1 MSTASASGTGGGL
14 HSILPEIPIF
24 ELMPAEVRTLVVAS
38 LEPVS
43 YSFGD
48 VIVREGEEPD
58 AFYVIVSGTARA
70 VKRADNGDDVPLDTL
85 GIGDSFGFVELIE
98 QTPRAATVRASGPV
112 QALRLDAAVFRGLLR
127 SNPGIRSWFDV
138 PVRLHHLRHF
148 LRTDAAFGRLTT
160 ESLGI
165 LLAELEEESVSA
177 GTFVFREGDPAGP
190 AYVILE
196 GRARAFVKSDSGR
209 EDRSF
214 LRRGDVFGE
223 VSLIS
228 GAPRSASVDAVG
240 DLRLLAL
247 KPATFAKLIERD
259 PGFRQRMEER
269 VAGYAYKERARVPL
283 DFSEELLPAMSG
295 VHQAVSLDQVDY
307 DEDEEAAGAAADQ
320 TVGEPAPADG
330 PPAARRRRIRRFPHL
345 FQIDEADCGA
355 ACVAMVCR
363 HFGRAVSLPY
373 IRQLVNTTTDG
384 TSLAGIARGGEG
396 VGLAGRTLNAS
407 KSRLD
412 ELALPAIVHY
422 EGNHW
427 IVLFDVQGKRVRVA
441 DPGTG
446 VRWIDRAEFLE
457 KWSGFAALLNP
468 TPALAEAPEVRASF
482 GWLKAIFR
490 PHRATFAR
498 ALGLALLAAGLQ
510 FLIPI
515 FSQVIVDDVIAKN
528 DTNLLTVVVF
538 AMVGVIALLILTEI
552 FQRFILSRAAVKMDG
567 TSLDFVTS
575 KLLALPMSYF
585 NTRRTGDIERRL
597 AGLRQVRQLLVQN
610 GVQALTAVTQIVV
623 ALILMFVYSWV
634 LGLVWLATVPFYV
647 GLLRYS
653 QKRLRPVFDTL
664 EEAFGRYES
673 RQIDAIKGIET
684 VKALGAEPALR
695 QLLVTQFNGLA
706 KRVFKADYTIMVYEG
721 LVQGVSLLSFALFL
735 WIGALQVLNGSLTIG
750 GLVSFNALVLLANA
764 PVQLLL
770 SQWDQLQISHVLLGR
785 MNDIFEQEPEQ
796 GEDHSGLRA
805 VTTLEGRIRLDGVGF
820 RYGGAAAP
828 PILEQ
833 ITFDV
838 PAGTTV
844 AIVGRSGSGKTTLIK
859 CLAGLLEPTEGSIL
873 YDELDMRTLDYRT
886 LRRQV
891 GFVLQ
896 ESYLFDETI
905 ARNIAFGEDEPD
917 SERVRWASRAAN
929 AHEFVERLPLGYE
942 TRVGESG
949 LLVSGGQKQRIAIA
963 RALYHRP
970 PVLLLDEATSSL
982 DTESERAVKQNMD
995 DLLRGRTSF
1004 VIAHRLSTIRDADV
1018 ILVLER
1024 GKLVEH
1030 GSHDELMARQ
1040 GLYYYL
1046 ASQQLEL

>member
-1 MSTASASGTGGGL
+1 MSTASPPNTGGL
-14 HSILPEIPIF
+14 HRVLPGIPIF
-24 ELMPAEVRTLVVAS
+24 ALMPPEVRTLVVAS

-43 YSFGD
+43 YSFGE
-48 VIVREGEEPD
+48 VILREGEEPD

-85 GIGDSFGFVELIE
+85 TAGDSFGFVELIE
-98 QTPRAATVRASGPV
+98 HAPRAATVRASGPV
-112 QALRLDAAVFRGLLR
+112 HALRLDGAVFRGLLR
-127 SNPGIRSWFDV
+127 SNPGIRAWFDV

-160 ESLGI
+160 ESLGL
-165 LLAELEEESVSA
+165 LLAELEEVTVPA
-177 GTFVFREGDPAGP
+177 GRFVFHQGEAAGP

-196 GRARAFVKSDSGR
+196 GRARAFVTGENGR

-223 VSLIS
+223 VSLI
-228 GAPRSASVDAVG
+228 GGKPRSASVDAVS
-240 DLRLLAL
+240 DLRLLQL
-247 KPATFAKLIERD
+247 SRATFDKLIERD
-259 PGFRQRMEER
+259 PGFKQRMEER

-295 VHQAVSLDQVDY
+295 VHQAVSLAQVDF
-307 DEDEEAAGAAADQ
+307 DDDAPAADQ
-320 TVGEPAPADG
+320 AVEEAVPGAG
-330 PPAARRRRIRRFPHL
+330 PRRRIRRFPHL

-363 HFGRAVSLPY
+363 HFGREVSVPH

-396 VGLAGRTLNAS
+396 VGLEGRTLKAS

-412 ELALPAIVHY
+412 ELQLPAIVHY

-441 DPGTG
+441 DPAVG
-446 VRWIDRAEFLE
+446 VRWIERGEFLE
-457 KWSGFAALLNP
+457 KWSGYAALLTA
-468 TPALAEAPEVRASF
+468 TPALADAPEVKASF
-482 GWLKAIFR
+482 GWLKDIFR

-498 ALGLALLAAGLQ
+498 ALLLALLAAGLQ
-510 FLIPI
+510 FLIPV
-515 FSQVIVDDVIAKN
+515 FSQVIVDSVIK
-528 DTNLLTVVVF
+528 DGDRNLLTVIVL
-538 AMVGVIALLILTEI
+538 AMVGVVVLMVLTEI
-552 FQRFILSRAAVKMDG
+552 LQRFILSRAAVKMDG
-567 TSLDFVTS
+567 SSLDFVTS

-585 NTRRTGDIERRL
+585 NSRRTGDIERRL

-623 ALILMFVYSWV
+623 ALVLMFVYSWV
-634 LGLVWLATVPFYV
+634 LALVWLATVPFYI

-706 KRVFKADYTIMVYEG
+706 RRVFRADFTIMVYEG
-721 LVQGVSLLSFALFL
+721 LVSGVTLLSLALFL
-735 WIGALQVLNGSLTIG
+735 WVGALQVLNGSLTIG
-750 GLVSFNALVLLANA
+750 GLVAFNALVLLANG

-820 RYGGAAAP
+820 RYGGAVAP
-828 PILEQ
+828 PILED
-833 ITFDV
+833 ISFDV

-859 CLAGLLEPTEGSIL
+859 CLAGLLEPTEGTIL
-873 YDELDMRTLDYRT
+873 YDELDMRTLDYRS
-886 LRRQV
+886 LRREV

-917 SERVRWASRAAN
+917 PERVRWAAHAAN

-949 LLVSGGQKQRIAIA
+949 LMVSGGQRQRIAIA

-982 DTESERAVKQNMD
+982 DSESERAVKQNMD
-995 DLLRGRTSF
+995 ELLRGRTSF

-1024 GKLVEH
+1024 GRLVEH
-1030 GSHDELMARQ
+1030 GSHEELMARQ

>member
-1 MSTASASGTGGGL
+1 
-14 HSILPEIPIF
+14 
-24 ELMPAEVRTLVVAS
+24 VV
-38 LEPVS
+38 
-43 YSFGD
+43 
-48 VIVREGEEPD
+48 
-58 AFYVIVSGTARA
+58 
-70 VKRADNGDDVPLDTL
+70 
-85 GIGDSFGFVELIE
+85 
-98 QTPRAATVRASGPV
+98 
-112 QALRLDAAVFRGLLR
+112 
-127 SNPGIRSWFDV
+127 
-138 PVRLHHLRHF
+138 
-148 LRTDAAFGRLTT
+148 
-160 ESLGI
+160 
-165 LLAELEEESVSA
+165 
-177 GTFVFREGDPAGP
+177 
-190 AYVILE
+190 LE
-196 GRARAFVKSDSGR
+196 GRARAFVTGEHGR

-223 VSLIS
+223 VSLIG
-228 GAPRSASVDAVG
+228 GAPRAATVDAVS

-247 KPATFAKLIERD
+247 SRATFDRLIERD

-269 VAGYAYKERARVPL
+269 VSSYAYKERARVPL

-295 VHQAVSLDQVDY
+295 VHQAVSLDQVDF
-307 DEDEEAAGAAADQ
+307 DEDREDEVAPEDSVG
-320 TVGEPAPADG
+320 TVSG
-330 PPAARRRRIRRFPHL
+330 RRIRRFPHL

-363 HFGRAVSLPY
+363 HFGREVSVPY

-384 TSLAGIARGGEG
+384 TSLAGITRGAEG
-396 VGLAGRTLNAS
+396 VGLEGRALKAS

-412 ELALPAIVHY
+412 ELQLPAVAHY

-427 IVLFDVQGKRVRVA
+427 LVLFDVREKRVRVA
-441 DPGTG
+441 DPAVG

-457 KWSGFAALLNP
+457 KWSGYVALLTA
-468 TPALAEAPEVRASF
+468 TPALAEAPEVKASF
-482 GWLKAIFR
+482 AWLKEIFR
-490 PHRATFAR
+490 PHRGTFAR
-498 ALGLALLAAGLQ
+498 ALVLALAAAGLQ
-510 FLIPI
+510 FLIPV
-515 FSQVIVDDVIAKN
+515 FSQVIVDSVITKG
-528 DTNLLTVVVF
+528 DRNLLTVIVL
-538 AMVGVIALLILTEI
+538 AMAAVIALMIVTQI
-552 FQRFILSRAAVKMDG
+552 VQRYILSRAAVKMDG
-567 TSLDFVTS
+567 SSLDFITS

-585 NTRRTGDIERRL
+585 NSRRTGDIERRL

-610 GVQALTAVTQIVV
+610 GIQALTAATQIVV
-623 ALILMFVYSWV
+623 AVILMFIYSWV
-634 LGLVWLATVPFYV
+634 LALVWLATVPFYI

-695 QLLVTQFNGLA
+695 QLLVSQFNGLA
-706 KRVFKADYTIMVYEG
+706 RRVFRADFTIMVYEG
-721 LVQGVSLLSFALFL
+721 LVAGVTLLSLALFL
-735 WIGALQVLNGSLTIG
+735 WVGALEVLNGSLTIG
-750 GLVSFNALVLLANA
+750 GLVSFNALVLLANG
-764 PVQLLL
+764 PVQILL

-796 GEDHSGLRA
+796 GEDHSGLRP

-828 PILEQ
+828 AILED
-833 ITFDV
+833 ISFDV

-859 CLAGLLEPTEGSIL
+859 CLAGLLEPTEGRIL
-873 YDELDMRTLDYRT
+873 YDELDMRGLDYRT
-886 LRRQV
+886 LRRQI

-905 ARNIAFGEDEPD
+905 ARNVAFGEESPD
-917 SERVRWASRAAN
+917 PERVRWAASAAN

-949 LLVSGGQKQRIAIA
+949 LMVSGGQKQRIAIA

-982 DTESERAVKQNMD
+982 DTESERAVKTNMD
-995 DLLRGRTSF
+995 ELLRGRTSF

-1024 GKLVEH
+1024 GRLVEH
-1030 GSHDELMARQ
+1030 GTHDELMARQ

>member
-1 MSTASASGTGGGL
+1 MSTASAPGTGGGL
-14 HSILPEIPIF
+14 HSVLPEIPIF
-24 ELMPAEVRTLVVAS
+24 ALMPPDVRTLVVAS

-43 YSFGD
+43 YSFGE
-48 VIVREGEEPD
+48 VVVREGEEAD
-58 AFYVIVSGTARA
+58 AFYVIVFGTARA
-70 VKRADNGDDVPLDTL
+70 VKRAENGDDVPLDTL
-85 GIGDSFGFVELIE
+85 GPGDSFGFVELIE
-98 QTPRAATVRASGPV
+98 GTARAATVRASGPM
-112 QALRLDAAVFRGLLR
+112 QALRLDGAVFRGLLR
-127 SNPGIRSWFDV
+127 SNPGIRAWFDV

-148 LRTDAAFGRLTT
+148 LRTDAAFGRLSTD
-160 ESLGI
+160 SLGV
-165 LLAELEEESVSA
+165 LLAELEELTVPA
-177 GTFVFREGDPAGP
+177 GHFVFRQGDPAGP
-190 AYVILE
+190 AYVVLD
-196 GRARAFVKSDSGR
+196 GRARAFLTGPDGR
-209 EDRSF
+209 EDRAF

-223 VSLIS
+223 VALIS
-228 GAPRSASVDAVG
+228 GEPRGTSVDAVT
-240 DLRLLAL
+240 DLKLLRLTR
-247 KPATFAKLIERD
+247 ATFDKLVAGD
-259 PGFRQRMEER
+259 PEFAHRMEER
-269 VAGYAYKERARVPL
+269 VASYAYKERARVPL
-283 DFSEELLPAMSG
+283 DFAEELLPALSA
-295 VHQAVSLDQVDY
+295 VHQAVSLDQVDFV
-307 DEDEEAAGAAADQ
+307 DSEEEQSGTSGMPVATEA
-320 TVGEPAPADG
+320 PAPAR
-330 PPAARRRRIRRFPHL
+330 PRKRIRGMPHL

-363 HFGRAVSLPY
+363 HFGRDVSVPY

-384 TSLAGIARGGEG
+384 TSLAGITRGAEG
-396 VGLAGRTLNAS
+396 VGLEGRALKAS

-412 ELALPAIVHY
+412 ELELPAVVHY

-427 IVLFDVQGKRVRVA
+427 IVLFDVQEKRVHVA
-441 DPGTG
+441 DPALG
-446 VRWIDRAEFLE
+446 VRWLDRDEFLE
-457 KWSGFAALLNP
+457 KWSGYAALLRA
-468 TPALAEAPEVRASF
+468 TPALEEAPVVAANF
-482 GWLKAIFR
+482 GWLREIFR

-498 ALGLALLAAGLQ
+498 ALVLALLAAGLQ
-510 FLIPI
+510 FLIPV
-515 FSQVIVDDVIAKN
+515 FSQVIVDDVIGED
-528 DTNLLTVVVF
+528 DTGLLTVIVL
-538 AMVGVIALLILTEI
+538 AMALVIVLMIVTQI
-552 FQRFILSRAAVKMDG
+552 VQRYILSRAAVKMDG
-567 TSLDFVTS
+567 SSLDFVTS

-585 NTRRTGDIERRL
+585 NARRTGDIERRL

-610 GVQALTAVTQIVV
+610 GIQALTAVAQIAV
-623 ALILMFVYSWV
+623 AIVLMFVYSWV
-634 LGLVWLATVPFYV
+634 LALVWLATVPFYV
-647 GLLRYS
+647 ALLRYS
-653 QKRLRPVFDTL
+653 RNRLRPVFDTL
-664 EEAFGRYES
+664 EEAYGRYES

-695 QLLVTQFNGLA
+695 QLLVRQFNGLSR
-706 KRVFKADYTIMVYEG
+706 RVFKADFTIMVYEG
-721 LVQGVSLLSFALFL
+721 LVQGVTLLSLALFL
-735 WIGALQVLNGSLTIG
+735 WVGALQVLDGSLTIG

-805 VTTLEGRIRLDGVGF
+805 VTTLEGRIRLQGLGF

-828 PILEQ
+828 PVLED
-833 ITFDV
+833 ISFDA

-859 CLAGLLEPTEGSIL
+859 CLAGLLEPTEGAIL

-886 LRRQV
+886 LRRQI

-905 ARNIAFGEDEPD
+905 AANIAFGEDDVDP
-917 SERVRWASRAAN
+917 ERVQWAARAAN
-929 AHEFVERLPLGYE
+929 AHEFIERLPLGYE

-949 LLVSGGQKQRIAIA
+949 LLVSGGQRQRIAIA

-982 DTESERAVKQNMD
+982 DTESERAVKQNID
-995 DLLRGRTSF
+995 ELLHGRTSF

-1024 GKLVEH
+1024 GRLVEH